1 MRYRGRFRSSCEED
15 PRPIEEKKKAEGPSS
30 RYLDTPGRRMK
41 EGKDRTIRTVRT
53 LSVAVFLGMDIA
65 VRTLS
70 VAVGLGMD
78 IAVRTLSVAVG
89 LGMDIAV

>member
-41 EGKDRTIRTVRT
+41 EGKDRTIRSEHSSIHQRRHGTAT
-53 LSVAVFLGMDIA
+53 S
-65 VRTLS
+65 
-70 VAVGLGMD
+70 
-78 IAVRTLSVAVG
+78 
-89 LGMDIAV
+89 